1 MDPQSLRR
9 RARLVGLSVLVGVAS
24 ALALVVVFADSD
36 GPEVE
41 TAVLPTA
48 TPVPT
53 ATPLPTPTPEP
64 TPAPSEVAFHAAD
77 VEGLPQRYVAFGRDG
92 VLYLVQTAT
101 GEAEA
106 LFQGSPWGP
115 SPYIE
120 GIAVHPSGEEVYV
133 ATDPDLTCAGSIVR
147 VPLGGGPRE
156 AVAIGGNPSISPTGH
171 WLVYTI
177 DGARAR
183 NQDPPAVGNSTAPC
197 RHRHDSYVWRDLA
210 SAEEVT
216 WKGPKPTT
224 AMATYP
230 SGAALRPGG
239 FDPATTRMLLI
250 AEGRFKVVSV
260 VTPTDPVPEIDRDDL
275 DDLEVAISADGLV
288 YGVQWTFDGSI
299 LVTTEEGDLELPSP
313 AVNFVQPEG
322 LRVLPV
328 DASQDWLLVSGAG
341 ATTDFPGE
349 YAATWAWNQIDPPI
363 QLASQAIVAW
373 LPDAAPADG

>member
-1 MDPQSLRR
+1 
-9 RARLVGLSVLVGVAS
+9 
-24 ALALVVVFADSD
+24 
-36 GPEVE
+36 
-41 TAVLPTA
+41 
-48 TPVPT
+48 
-53 ATPLPTPTPEP
+53 
-64 TPAPSEVAFHAAD
+64 
-77 VEGLPQRYVAFGRDG
+77 
-92 VLYLVQTAT
+92 
-101 GEAEA
+101 
-106 LFQGSPWGP
+106 
-115 SPYIE
+115 
-120 GIAVHPSGEEVYV
+120 
-133 ATDPDLTCAGSIVR
+133 
-147 VPLGGGPRE
+147 
-156 AVAIGGNPSISPTGH
+156 
-171 WLVYTI
+171 
-177 DGARAR
+177 
-183 NQDPPAVGNSTAPC
+183 
-197 RHRHDSYVWRDLA
+197 
-210 SAEEVT
+210 
-216 WKGPKPTT
+216 
-224 AMATYP
+224 MATYP